1 MLNHPDTEQNVPS
14 SRKLVLPALPDE
26 ELRASSGQH
35 RVQINPGQLIRQKA
49 MPAPT
54 GLLPKLAYYWR
65 KDPAYKVF
73 MIAMVMVVM
82 ASVVFVSL
90 ASSAFVGKSL
100 FSNNFPQNPPTSVA
114 PTGTVDLRPTFPPPG
129 GGNGSGQ
136 TSQPPA
142 QGTPSLQPT
151 PTDNPSPTAQPSPT
165 TTTTPNPGG
174 TLTVQITNYP
184 PYVFNNTS
192 VNIGVSTSQP
202 GSTVWLVIRYS
213 AQGSRDMVG
222 PQTTDGNGNATLSW
236 PVSSPGFGRK
246 GSSAMLTAVAA
257 DANGKRVFSSPV
269 MVQIVG

>member
-35 RVQINPGQLIRQKA
+35 RVQIYPGQLIRQKA
-49 MPAPT
+49 TPAPT
-54 GLLPKLAYYWR
+54 GLLPKLAFYWR

-73 MIAMVMVVM
+73 MIAVVVVVL

-90 ASSAFVGKSL
+90 ASSAFGGKSL
-100 FSNNFPQNPPTSVA
+100 FSNNFPQNPPTVVA
-114 PTGTVDLRPTFPPPG
+114 PTGTVDLRPTFPPPI

-142 QGTPSLQPT
+142 QSTPPLQPT

-165 TTTTPNPGG
+165 STPGG
-174 TLTVQITNYP
+174 TVTVQITNYSP
-184 PYVFNNTS
+184 IVVNNTRQ
-192 VNIGVSTSQP
+192 NIGVSTSQP
-202 GSTVWLVIRYS
+202 GITVWLIIRYS

-222 PQTTDGNGNATLSW
+222 PQTTDANGNATLSW
-236 PVSSPGFGRK
+236 QVSSPGFGHR
-246 GSSAMLTAVAA
+246 GSAMLTAVAV
-257 DANGKRVFSSPV
+257 DANGQRVFSSPV
-269 MVQIVG
+269 TVQIVG

>member
-35 RVQINPGQLIRQKA
+35 RVQIYPGQLIRQKA
-49 MPAPT
+49 TPAPT
-54 GLLPKLAYYWR
+54 GLLPKLAFYWR

-73 MIAMVMVVM
+73 MIAVVVVVL

-90 ASSAFVGKSL
+90 ASSAFGGKSL
-100 FSNNFPQNPPTSVA
+100 FSNNFPQNPPTVVA
-114 PTGTVDLRPTFPPPG
+114 PTGTVDLRPTFPPPI

-142 QGTPSLQPT
+142 QSTPSLRPT
-151 PTDNPSPTAQPSPT
+151 PTDSPTAQPSPT
-165 TTTTPNPGG
+165 STPGG

-184 PYVFNNTS
+184 PFVFNNTRQ
-192 VNIGVSTSQP
+192 NIGISTSQP
-202 GSTVWLVIRYS
+202 GITVWLLIHYS
-213 AQGSRDMVG
+213 ALSSRDMVG
-222 PQTTDGNGNATLSW
+222 PQTTDANGNATLSW
-236 PVSSPGFGRK
+236 PVSSPGFGHK
-246 GSSAMLTAVAA
+246 GSSAMLTAVAV
-257 DANGKRVFSSPV
+257 DANGQRVYSSPV